1 MYVSPHQDLIA
12 PCGMNCS
19 VCRFYLS
26 KVKGLYKSKKSGCT
40 GCIPR
45 GEGCANHG
53 GCEPI
58 NTGAVRFCF
67 ECGDFPC
74 RQLKK
79 LEYRYATK
87 YHTSLIDN
95 LLRIKEN
102 GIDRWL
108 VEEEKR
114 WKCQE
119 CGGTI
124 SIHTH
129 ICFDCGHK

>member
-1 MYVSPHQDLIA
+1 MYMSPNENLIA
-12 PCGMNCS
+12 PCGINCS
-19 VCRFYLS
+19 VCRYYLS
-26 KVKGLYKSKKSGCT
+26 KAKGLYKSKRSGCI

-45 GEGCANHG
+45 DEGCTYQG
-53 GCEPI
+53 GCEPLRT
-58 NTGAVRFCF
+58 NAVRFCF
-67 ECGDFPC
+67 ECNDFPC

-79 LEYRYATK
+79 LEHRYATK

-95 LLRIKEN
+95 LLSIKEN

-114 WKCQE
+114 WKCKE
-119 CGGTI
+119 CGGTK

-129 ICFDCGHK
+129 ICIDCGNK